1 MTGDVVELTVP
12 YGANLLEVLAAAA
25 EEGTLR
31 AVGYK
36 TPITDNDSFIGEYI
50 VIGYSWYDADDD
62 SWRDV
67 TETWTMVGDLTIDQD
82 YRNIG
87 WEILDGGK
95 VYYTG
100 TEYLEEGW
108 HYIEEDYDNVEGG
121 AWYYFYEG
129 TGDWSGYFFRAEGV
143 TRVPYP
149 TEAINGV
156 TYAPN
161 AEDLAYY
168 NAHKSSSKYSDA
180 ESAEFYFDK
189 DGKFLADFTGIVGDS
204 YVVNGIAP
212 WHVGFVEIDGE
223 YYYFG
228 GDKVNGGNVMLTGK
242 VYTSRAN
249 GTGKVDGI
257 YNFDVDGKLI
267 GNYYG
272 LYMYKGDVYYRRT
285 STGELATGW
294 YYITVT
300 NGIEGFNKGDKLYFG
315 EDGKM
320 TILKSGIVEENGK
333 LYYYVNNTIKGA
345 GLIEIDGDYYYVRT
359 STGEVVTGEYYITVT
374 NGIEGFSAGQKC
386 VFGTDGKLVK

>member
-1 MTGDVVELTVP
+1 MYYDETS
-12 YGANLLEVLAAAA
+12 
-25 EEGTLR
+25 EEWL
-31 AVGYK
+31 
-36 TPITDNDSFIGEYI
+36 
-50 VIGYSWYDADDD
+50 
-62 SWRDV
+62 
-67 TETWTMVGDLTIDQD
+67 
-82 YRNIG
+82 
-87 WEILDGGK
+87 
-95 VYYTG
+95 
-100 TEYLEEGW
+100 EGW
-108 HYIEEDYDNVEGG
+108 HYIEEDYDDVAGG
-121 AWYYFYEG
+121 AWYYFNDNWYRV
-129 TGDWSGYFFRAEGV
+129 TGL

-223 YYYFG
+223 YYYFA
-228 GDKVNGGNVMLTGK
+228 GDKVNGGNVMATGK

-285 STGELATGW
+285 STGKLATGW